1 MDAKRCGWQWAGWVR
16 SWGSVL
22 ALALCLAAC
31 GGEEGVGSGGSGIAV
46 GFGEGTVTT
55 LGNSIAIDGTGF
67 DTTKAS
73 VQTEASP
80 GTVSTATVKLGQHI
94 EFDFKVDR
102 VADTIRVEPQAVG
115 YVDALGAGIFTVLG
129 QRVRINSDPGIG
141 PVTVFDGYTG
151 LADVRVGDVVEV
163 HGLSRRDATG
173 VYVLQATRVEKL
185 AALPQFQRLAGIV
198 TLLSVNAQYTS
209 FRLGD
214 VPVVVP
220 SGTQVAADVAR
231 LGNGQTVTVFGQL
244 GAGQFNAGF
253 VRIKNRQNSGIDAYF
268 GGTLTQVTGTTSS
281 FELNGVPVRFDGV
294 NIDGYEPADQQYIQ
308 VRGNFAID
316 GSLDVTA
323 VSLRGASGETT
334 EVEIEGPID
343 AYDPSTFT
351 AQVRNLRSVGSVS
364 GVVVRMRGARTQD
377 CDRGVGV
384 GVYVEVRG
392 QAVGGGIVADRVRCF
407 YGVNIDKTGR

>member
-1 MDAKRCGWQWAGWVR
+1 VT
-16 SWGSVL
+16 
-22 ALALCLAAC
+22 
-31 GGEEGVGSGGSGIAV
+31 V

-80 GTVSTATVKLGQHI
+80 GTLSAASVKLGQHI

-102 VADTIRVEPQAVG
+102 VADAIRVEPQAVG
-115 YVDALGAGIFTVLG
+115 SVDALGAGIFTVLG
-129 QRVRINSDPGIG
+129 QRVRINADPRIG
-141 PVTVFDGYTG
+141 PVTVFDGYAG

-185 AALPQFQRLAGIV
+185 AVRPQYQRLAGIV
-198 TLLSVNAQYTS
+198 TLLNVTEAFTS

-214 VPVVVP
+214 VLVVVP

-231 LGNGQTVTVFGQL
+231 LVNGLTVTVFGQL
-244 GAGQFNAGF
+244 ASGQFNAGF

-268 GGTLTQVTGTTSS
+268 GGTLTQITGTGSN
-281 FELNGVPVRFDGV
+281 FELNGVPVRFGNV
-294 NIDGYEPADQQYIQ
+294 RIDDYEPADQQYIQ

-316 GSLDVTA
+316 GSLDVNT
-323 VSLRGASGETT
+323 VILRGSADDAT
-334 EVEIEGPID
+334 EVEIEGLIKG
-343 AYDPSTFT
+343 YDPSSFT
-351 AQVRNLRSVGSVS
+351 ALVTASIPAANLAGDL
-364 GVVVRMRGARTQD
+364 VVRMRGARAQD

-392 QAVGGGIVADRVRCF
+392 QVVGGGIVADRVRCF
-407 YGVNIDKTGR
+407 YALFNEKPRR